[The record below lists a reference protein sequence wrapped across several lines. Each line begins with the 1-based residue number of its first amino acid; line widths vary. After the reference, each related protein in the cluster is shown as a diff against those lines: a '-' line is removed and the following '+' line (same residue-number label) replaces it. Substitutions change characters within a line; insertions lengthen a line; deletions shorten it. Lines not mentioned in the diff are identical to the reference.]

1 MEEKIQII
9 KNNLTGDIEHDI
21 IFLNSLYEE
30 QNTIISDATATIE
43 AINIVIE
50 EIKDLQQPKEEKYA
64 EETEI
69 DEKINELL
77 NHIDEESDEDAL
89 KSIEEIIPKIEN
101 LTKNEDGILYCSFKT
116 EYEKQL
122 FERIFA
128 DEKQVIS
135 TPYAND
141 VIYIMYAD
149 LLLKKKK
156 RTQAMEAIDRAIYWN
171 FLSRE
176 AREKK
181 LDIYFEKN
189 EIVKYL
195 SSLKLLHMISYT
207 ATDIAACYNKYAFVF
222 DSLKDRRAA
231 YAMYRLS
238 YSYYP
243 NDEMANI
250 ISEYEES
257 DTSLKDM
264 SADEIYN
271 LALDNEVMVGAN
283 SKIIKAL
290 RGLITDLIE
299 NGRIKEAKLM
309 LENDYSMTGD
319 EAIAD
324 IYNKLLELEKNDEE
338 VQDNE
343 VTENVEEVNE
353 ETEVKEEKPKKK
365 RATKSKKNDD

>member
-1 MEEKIQII
+1 
-9 KNNLTGDIEHDI
+9 
-21 IFLNSLYEE
+21 
-30 QNTIISDATATIE
+30 
-43 AINIVIE
+43 
-50 EIKDLQQPKEEKYA
+50 
-64 EETEI
+64 
-69 DEKINELL
+69 
-77 NHIDEESDEDAL
+77 
-89 KSIEEIIPKIEN
+89 
-101 LTKNEDGILYCSFKT
+101 
-116 EYEKQL
+116 
-122 FERIFA
+122 
-128 DEKQVIS
+128 
-135 TPYAND
+135 
-141 VIYIMYAD
+141 
-149 LLLKKKK
+149 
-156 RTQAMEAIDRAIYWN
+156 
-171 FLSRE
+171 
-176 AREKK
+176 
-181 LDIYFEKN
+181 
-189 EIVKYL
+189 
-195 SSLKLLHMISYT
+195 
-207 ATDIAACYNKYAFVF
+207 
-222 DSLKDRRAA
+222 
-231 YAMYRLS
+231 MYRLS

-338 VQDNE
+338 V
-343 VTENVEEVNE
+343 NE